1 MPLISCVDLPQLH
14 KVLRYVQYNNCS
26 CPAQLFLGRR
36 GRRRR
41 QAELELT
48 NGSVGKITAVH
59 AGLPTCLRGS
69 LAYWHVSRTMH
80 VLVTVVVGR
89 PAHRH
94 WVAMFRLLRVC
105 TSELVMTRGPGR
117 FSSSQDGPGWMEG
130 LNRIDDKYA
139 AQMILVLTEH
149 ENRGRGRQHQA

>member
-1 MPLISCVDLPQLH
+1 MPLILSVDLPQLH
-14 KVLRYVQYNNCS
+14 KVLRYVQYNSCS

-48 NGSVGKITAVH
+48 NGSVRRSPAVH

-89 PAHRH
+89 SVHRH
-94 WVAMFRLLRVC
+94 WVAMFRLRRAG
-105 TSELVMTRGPGR
+105 TSDLVMTWGPGR

-130 LNRIDDKYA
+130 LNRINDKYA
-139 AQMILVLTEH
+139 AQMILVLAEP
-149 ENRGRGRQHQA
+149 

>member
-36 GRRRR
+36 GRRRKAGR
-41 QAELELT
+41 TGAHQRLGWE
-48 NGSVGKITAVH
+48 ITAVH

-69 LAYWHVSRTMH
+69 LVYWHVSRTMH

-94 WVAMFRLLRVC
+94 WVAMFRLFRAG
-105 TSELVMTRGPGR
+105 TSDLVMAWGSGR
-117 FSSSQDGPGWMEG
+117 LSSSQDGPGWMEG

-139 AQMILVLTEH
+139 AQMILVLDGH